1 MADLETIQQILGYE
15 FRDVSLLQLAITH
28 PSASG
33 NQSKPSDDNQRMEF
47 LGDAILQAVIS
58 EALYRLHPD
67 KDEGHLTKAR
77 AGLVNGTSLAA
88 KAAAL
93 GLEQHLV
100 LGHGQRTEFERGKES
115 ALEDALEALVA
126 ALYLDGGLDAA
137 NDFVNRIFAD
147 ELANPDSISVI
158 ENPKGELQERLQ
170 GGTGVSPTYEL
181 LSSSGPAHAREFEV
195 AVLHAGNELGR
206 GTGGSKK
213 EAESQA
219 ASAALASAGILG
231 SSFRRSL

>member
-1 MADLETIQQILGYE
+1 MADLQAIQETLGHE
-15 FRDVSLLQLAITH
+15 LRDVSLLQLAITH

-47 LGDAILQAVIS
+47 LGDAVLQAVIS

-126 ALYLDGGLDAA
+126 ALYLDGGLRAA
-137 NDFVNRIFAD
+137 NDFVRRVFED
-147 ELANPDSISVI
+147 ELANPDSIAVI
-158 ENPKGELQERLQ
+158 KNPKGELQEYFQ
-170 GGTGVSPTYEL
+170 GITGVSPTYEL

-195 AVLHAGNELGR
+195 AVLQAGNELGR

-219 ASAALASAGILG
+219 ASAALAKL
-231 SSFRRSL
+231 RCQ

>member
-1 MADLETIQQILGYE
+1 MNPDPTELQPLEQMLGHE
-15 FRDVSLLQLAITH
+15 FRDASLLRLALTH

-33 NQSKPSDDNQRMEF
+33 NQSKPSDDNQQMEF

-58 EALYRLHPD
+58 EALYRLHPG
-67 KDEGHLTKAR
+67 KNEGHLTKAR
-77 AGLVNGTSLAA
+77 AGLVNGTMLAA
-88 KAAAL
+88 KATAL

-100 LGHGQRTEFERGKES
+100 LGRGQRTEFERGRES

-137 NDFVNRIFAD
+137 RDFVSRIFAE
-147 ELANPDSISVI
+147 ELANPDSIPAI
-158 ENPKGELQERLQ
+158 DNPKGELQERLQ

-181 LSSSGPAHAREFEV
+181 LSASGPAHDRKFEV
-195 AVLHAGNELGR
+195 AVLQAGKELGR

-213 EAESQA
+213 EAESRA
-219 ASAALASAGILG
+219 ASAALDRL
-231 SSFRRSL
+231 RN